1 MSFRRPPVRLPGMWG
16 ITEIGQTRAS
26 RAQGIASVRRR
37 RGHATLRRM
46 SSEAPARTDFLEKL
60 RTELPDLRVISDEAD
75 LEAYRFDETA
85 FMRAGRPLAACFPRS
100 TADVQALV
108 ALCAREQ
115 VPIVPRGAGTG
126 LSGGAVALDGALTV
140 SFTDMNR
147 ILEIDPENLTV
158 TTQPGIINAELNR
171 AVADHGLFYPPDPA
185 SFEMCTIGGNLA
197 ENSGGL
203 RCVKYGVTVDWV
215 LGLEVVLA
223 DGSVIRTGG
232 KNVKDVAGYD
242 LTGLFVGSEGTLGLI
257 TEATLRLLPL
267 PPPKLTLVA
276 FFDTVTAAGEAVSRM
291 TAAGIVPVTLE
302 LLDAYTIAAVD
313 DAFHLGLDRSAGA
326 MLMVE
331 SDLGGDAA
339 QTELGTAEQA
349 CLAAGA
355 TSVIRAADAQEA
367 DWLRQARRAAH
378 GSLEKRGAAR
388 MDDVGVPRSRIPEML
403 AAIER
408 IAAAHELKVGVFGH
422 AGDGNLHPTYILDRD
437 DPEAE
442 RRIDAARDEIYRA
455 ALDLGGTVT
464 GEHGT
469 GLAKKAWLEL
479 QRGKR
484 AVEVMRA
491 IKNAL
496 DPAGLLNPGKVL

>member
-1 MSFRRPPVRLPGMWG
+1 M
-16 ITEIGQTRAS
+16 
-26 RAQGIASVRRR
+26 
-37 RGHATLRRM
+37 
-46 SSEAPARTDFLEKL
+46 
-60 RTELPDLRVISDEAD
+60 RVISDAPDMET
-75 LEAYRFDETA
+75 YRSDETA
-85 FMRAGRPLAACFPRS
+85 FIRAGRPLAVCFPRS
-100 TADVQALV
+100 KLDVQALV
-108 ALCAREQ
+108 RLCARER
-115 VPIVPRGAGTG
+115 VPIVARGAGTG
-126 LSGGAVALDGALTV
+126 LSGGAVALDGAVTV
-140 SFTDMNR
+140 SFTEMSQV
-147 ILEIDPENLTV
+147 LEIDPANLTV
-158 TTQPGIINAELNR
+158 TVQPGIINAELNR
-171 AVADHGLFYPPDPA
+171 AVAEHGLFYPPDPA

-203 RCVKYGVTVDWV
+203 RCVKYGVTRDWV

-242 LTGLFVGSEGTLGLI
+242 LTSIFVGSEGTLGLI
-257 TEATLRLLPL
+257 TETTLRLLPL
-267 PPPKLTLVA
+267 PPPKLTLIA
-276 FFDTVTAAGEAVSRM
+276 FFETVPAAGEAVSGM

-313 DAFHLGLDRSAGA
+313 DAFQLGLDRTAGA

-339 QTELGTAEQA
+339 ETELGTAEAA

-355 TSVIRAADAQEA
+355 TSVIRAATPQEA

-408 IAAAHELKVGVFGH
+408 IAATHELRVGVFGH

-437 DPEAE
+437 DPQAE
-442 RRIDAARDEIYRA
+442 QRIDAARDEIYRA
-455 ALDLGGTVT
+455 ALEMGGTVT

-479 QRGKR
+479 QRGPR
-484 AVEVMRA
+484 AVEVMRS
-491 IKNAL
+491 IKRAL
-496 DPAGLLNPGKVL
+496 DPEGLLNPGKVL